1 MEIKSISKD
10 NFSEVVEIYKQG
22 LATNISTFQNDLP
35 QWEDWNNGHLDFCRI
50 SIYKNNKMIGWAAL
64 TAVSTRRVY
73 EDVAE
78 VSIYIYQSERGKG
91 IGKILLNELIK
102 QSEDNGLWML
112 QSSIF
117 SENQSSI
124 KLHEKCGFRMVG
136 YRERIAQKNGVWKN
150 TVLMERRSNRI
161 GIN

>member
-1 MEIKSISKD
+1 
-10 NFSEVVEIYKQG
+10 
-22 LATNISTFQNDLP
+22 
-35 QWEDWNNGHLDFCRI
+35 
-50 SIYKNNKMIGWAAL
+50 MIGWAAL